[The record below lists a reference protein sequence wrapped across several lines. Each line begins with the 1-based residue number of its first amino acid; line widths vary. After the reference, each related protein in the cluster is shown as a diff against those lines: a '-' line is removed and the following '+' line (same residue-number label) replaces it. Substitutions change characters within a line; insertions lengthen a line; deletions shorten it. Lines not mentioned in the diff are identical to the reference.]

1 MAPQYY
7 ESNGYGETVIEV
19 ERTPTCVFLR
29 KNIRRVTETDEQ
41 GTLYTHWRYDEAKMT
56 HADYDAYAEIKQ
68 AVQDV
73 TEESDTQQILNALL
87 GVGGV

>member
-29 KNIRRVTETDEQ
+29 KNIWSVTETDEQ
-41 GTLYTHWRYDEAKMT
+41 GNPFTHWRYDEAKMT
-56 HADYDAYAEIKQ
+56 HEDYDQYAEIKQ
-68 AVQDV
+68 AVEDV
-73 TEESDTQQILNALL
+73 TDESDTQQILNALL

>member
-41 GTLYTHWRYDEAKMT
+41 GNPFTHWRYDEAKMT
-56 HADYDAYAEIKQ
+56 HEDYDNYLTATQ
-68 AVQDV
+68 AV
-73 TEESDTQQILNALL
+73 EEAMEKSQTQQILDALL
-87 GVGGV
+87 GGA